1 MLVNRKPMEVAKSIK
16 QLDNITEQLKL
27 VFATLEKAKK
37 KGYYDPFI
45 EIDYDAVVKL
55 KKTIVDMLQEYEE
68 LCNSFADGD
77 ILINTETHKIQANS
91 AAFRSGE
98 NAPAFRKDIDE
109 EKIYQLHKLGVS
121 LNKIAKLV
129 GCSPDTVK
137 RRIYKKQQE
146 EKKK

>member
-1 MLVNRKPMEVAKSIK
+1 
-16 QLDNITEQLKL
+16 
-27 VFATLEKAKK
+27 
-37 KGYYDPFI
+37 
-45 EIDYDAVVKL
+45 
-55 KKTIVDMLQEYEE
+55 MLQEYEE

-77 ILINTETHKIQANS
+77 ILINTETHKIQANP

-98 NAPAFRKDIDE
+98 SAPAFKKDIDE
-109 EKIYQLHKLGVS
+109 EKIYQLHKSGLS